1 MRRTTP
7 PRMAAWLLER
17 FAVDGPLIGD
27 LAEELRK
34 GRSAAWYWRQVLAAV
49 VMTSAREVGGH
60 KLNAMRAIAT
70 GWAVLLLIFTFLGDR
85 VANGLAYRIWG
96 WTRPMGYSSAY
107 VWQPFHITAA
117 FVSYAGFGLSAWVVV
132 RSQREHALP
141 MLLAYL
147 VSVVGVLSS
156 AATFIARRAPRP
168 ISVPHPFYYVISLT
182 LPYVWRSGLVFLPLT
197 ILIVGLW
204 SAPRVKAHG
213 AAA

>member
-7 PRMAAWLLER
+7 PRMTAWLLER
-17 FAVDGPLIGD
+17 FTVDGPLIGD

-49 VMTSAREVGGH
+49 VMTSAREIGGH
-60 KLNAMRAIAT
+60 TLNAVRAIAT
-70 GWAVLLLIFTFLGDR
+70 GWAVLLLIFIFLGDR

-96 WTRPMGYSSAY
+96 WTRPMGYSPAY

-132 RSQREHALP
+132 RLQRAHALP

-147 VSVVGVLSS
+147 VSIIVVLTS
-156 AATFIARRAPRP
+156 AATFIAWIARP
-168 ISVPHPFYYVISLT
+168 IAVPHPLFYVVSPT
-182 LPYVWRSGLVFLPLT
+182 LPYVCRSGLVLLPLT
-197 ILIVGLW
+197 ILIVGLLSARRSKM
-204 SAPRVKAHG
+204 SAPCI
-213 AAA
+213 